1 METGSQTWNFV
12 SSKHSIGI
20 DLNIALVIYLK
31 KKKAIRLH
39 RYPLLYV

>member
-31 KKKAIRLH
+31 KKKGNTLT
-39 RYPLLYV
+39 